1 MSNETPQPFDKS
13 MLRGLRQQYEQQQ
26 EVERQRQLEQTR
38 LVNEAKEV
46 EFQKRVQEFEQH
58 AIDRATKGEDWMF
71 IDRIDYFDID
81 FQGERTLVS
90 TSQIMGDKRRLM
102 DHFESKGLTAIL
114 GKHQGVDGSPKANYQ
129 FLAVT
134 WGEQT
139 EIHTSGMHPYR

>member
-1 MSNETPQPFDKS
+1 MSNEIPQPFDKS
-13 MLRGLRQQYEQQQ
+13 MLQGLRQQYEQQQ

-38 LVNEAKEV
+38 LANEAEEV

-58 AIDRATKGEDWMF
+58 AIDRATEGEDWMS
-71 IDRIDYFDID
+71 IGKIKHNNID

-90 TSQIMGDKRRLM
+90 TSQIIGDLRRLM

-114 GKHQGVDGSPKANYQ
+114 GEYDGENDALDPSYR

-134 WGEQT
+134 WGERT
-139 EIHTSGMHPYR
+139 EICSSLYSHDR